1 MVYNSKVKQGARQTH
16 KKVSPLIYTHS
27 IKRRD
32 KLRER
37 ERERERE
44 RKREIWL
51 KTIILVLIHDV
62 GEREDR
68 MN

>member
-16 KKVSPLIYTHS
+16 KKVSPHIYTHS

-32 KLRER
+32 KLRKR

-44 RKREIWL
+44 REIWL
-51 KTIILVLIHDV
+51 KTIILVLIHGV